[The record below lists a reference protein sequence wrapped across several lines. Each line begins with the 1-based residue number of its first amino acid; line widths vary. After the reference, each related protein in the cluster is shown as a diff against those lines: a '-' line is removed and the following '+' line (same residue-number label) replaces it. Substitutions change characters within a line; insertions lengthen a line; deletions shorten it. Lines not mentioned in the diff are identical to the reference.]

1 VVATIADSNNYKH
14 EEDITTLPIPEKPR
28 KTKLAIIIAT
38 MFIMATLVAGVS
50 GYELSNPAAAINSTS
65 SSSKSTLTTTTQT
78 ASNDI
83 TGNATLPQIYQEV
96 APSVVVVQDFQPE
109 TSIFNQV
116 VYTQVQGSGFIYS
129 LNSQDV
135 VITNYHVVDDG
146 VNLTVTFQD
155 GSSYTATVLGSDPY
169 SDLAVLSTN
178 APQRELEPLTIADSS
193 TLQVGDQVTAIGSPY
208 GLTGSMTTGIVSALN
223 RTITED
229 TTNGYDIAGIIQTST
244 AINPGNSGGPL
255 LNDQGQV
262 VGITTAIISDSDGLG
277 FAIPS
282 DTILREVTDLATAGS
297 YTQHS
302 YLGVSGVDMAYDI
315 ASAMKTSVSYG
326 VLIQQ
331 VTSGGPAENAGLKA
345 GTTQVLVD
353 GNSMTLGGD
362 IIVAING
369 NRVRTSDDLS
379 SYLEECTLPGQT
391 VSLTIIRNN
400 QSMSISVVL
409 GTRPAPSI
417 SGTST

>member
-1 VVATIADSNNYKH
+1 
-14 EEDITTLPIPEKPR
+14 
-28 KTKLAIIIAT
+28 
-38 MFIMATLVAGVS
+38 
-50 GYELSNPAAAINSTS
+50 
-65 SSSKSTLTTTTQT
+65 
-78 ASNDI
+78 
-83 TGNATLPQIYQEV
+83 
-96 APSVVVVQDFQPE
+96 
-109 TSIFNQV
+109 
-116 VYTQVQGSGFIYS
+116 
-129 LNSQDV
+129 
-135 VITNYHVVDDG
+135 
-146 VNLTVTFQD
+146 
-155 GSSYTATVLGSDPY
+155 
-169 SDLAVLSTN
+169 
-178 APQRELEPLTIADSS
+178 
-193 TLQVGDQVTAIGSPY
+193 
-208 GLTGSMTTGIVSALN
+208 MTTGIVSALN